1 MADVTDTYY
10 PGEAFIGYGA
20 QILVGQGDLTPGP
33 ETFVAVPDIE
43 SITPGD
49 MTTGVIQKTHLR
61 SPGRHHEKLATLR
74 DSGPIALAGNYR
86 PAHGAHRQ
94 AAADGFLVGYSLL
107 SLWRNVTET
116 NFKLVLP
123 EEAGLVGTP
132 AAAIELPLRG
142 VVTKYQIGVLGLDG
156 KCPFT
161 CEITPL
167 EDYSDTFGI
176 IPATG
181 ATAGT
186 PGTFTPT
193 GASAPENLA
202 AMSGITASPAT
213 VWTTG
218 QSVVLGDASHAH
230 WNGTAWVAGVK
241 P

>member
-1 MADVTDTYY
+1 MANVTDTYY
-10 PGEAFIGYGA
+10 AGEAFIGYGA
-20 QILVGQGDLTPGP
+20 QILVGQGNFTPGP

-86 PAHGAHRQ
+86 PSHGAHKQ
-94 AAADGFLVGYSLL
+94 DPGDGFLEGFSLL
-107 SLWRNVTET
+107 SLWRNVTEC

-167 EDYSDTFGI
+167 EDYSDGFGVD
-176 IPATG
+176 PAVLMG
-181 ATAGT
+181 AEAGEAGV
-186 PGTFTPT
+186 PSGEP
-193 GASAPENLA
+193 APEPPIVRPGWKPRRRPRPAPHA
-202 AMSGITASPAT
+202 AA
-213 VWTTG
+213 
-218 QSVVLGDASHAH
+218 
-230 WNGTAWVAGVK
+230 
-241 P
+241 